1 MRVIK
6 PSTIRAFERAHADA
20 AAGLEYWLDIV
31 ESAKWR
37 KLHDVRQAFRS
48 ADEVKVSSGRTVVVF
63 NISGNNYRLIAAVHY
78 NMQTVF
84 VLRFLTHAEYS
95 KDRWKDEL

>member
-20 AAGLEYWLDIV
+20 AGLEYWLDIV
-31 ESAKWR
+31 ESAKW
-37 KLHDVRQAFRS
+37 KKFHDLRQAFRS

-63 NISGNNYRLIAAVHY
+63 NISGNNYRLIAAIHY
-78 NMQTVF
+78 NMQKVF